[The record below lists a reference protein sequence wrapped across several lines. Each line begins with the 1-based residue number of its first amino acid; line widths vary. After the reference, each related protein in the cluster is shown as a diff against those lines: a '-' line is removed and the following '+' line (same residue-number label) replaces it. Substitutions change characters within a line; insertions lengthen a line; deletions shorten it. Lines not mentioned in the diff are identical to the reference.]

1 MNLKCID
8 NIFLRIKNVTFFA
21 LTVFLINSHSYIRTL
36 FYGKIKIKKDRKNE
50 WKNKIES
57 KIKIKERENEIKIKE
72 RN

>member
-1 MNLKCID
+1 VNLKCID

-50 WKNKIES
+50 
-57 KIKIKERENEIKIKE
+57 
-72 RN
+72 